1 MNNVEEPDIENNKN
15 IEDLQGNMPKSFYER
30 IRRKPDKSFYF
41 ELEFTNHRNP
51 DTDTDPKN
59 TDPNKFIFS
68 PQINNISMEM
78 PKVPLLTNWNSIDKV
93 KKNNSKNFIVYYEFF
108 FILFY

>member
-1 MNNVEEPDIENNKN
+1 MS
-15 IEDLQGNMPKSFYER
+15 LF
-30 IRRKPDKSFYF
+30 F

-51 DTDTDPKN
+51 DTDPDPKITDPKVF
-59 TDPNKFIFS
+59 TFS

-93 KKNNSKNFIVYYEFF
+93 FKPFS
-108 FILFY
+108 LFYHEIFLYFNFF

>member
-1 MNNVEEPDIENNKN
+1 MNNIEEPDIKNNKN
-15 IEDLQGNMPKSFYER
+15 IEDLQGNMPERFYDG
-30 IRRKPDKSFYF
+30 IRRKPDKSFIF

-51 DTDTDPKN
+51 DTDADPNN
-59 TDPNKFIFS
+59 TDPRKFIFS

-93 KKNNSKNFIVYYEFF
+93 FKKF
-108 FILFY
+108 